1 MNANVKKSVSI
12 VAILSFVA
20 GAVLIVAGGVV
31 WGMISS
37 QLKAEEI
44 TISADAD
51 MLAGKKVAGPFTAF
65 AQAEV
70 INKHALAGSE
80 GQTYAQLGAKVSE
93 LKAAA
98 KAADATKSEDIAAAV
113 DKLDIATLTQLNAA
127 PEVITNTEAA
137 AKAQGQR
144 TTVMNGSF
152 LRASLFTSVVA
163 YGVSALVMG
172 LGVMML
178 AFGFAFNRIAS
189 VPAPAVVSAKE

>member
-51 MLAGKKVAGPFTAF
+51 MLAGKKVAGPFTAY

-98 KAADATKSEDIAAAV
+98 KAADTTKSEDIAAAV

-152 LRASLFTSVVA
+152 LRASLFSSVIA

-189 VPAPAVVSAKE
+189 VPAPAAAVTKE

>member
-44 TISADAD
+44 TVSADAD
-51 MLAGKKVAGPFTAF
+51 MFGGKPVAGPFTAF
-65 AQAEV
+65 AQAEI
-70 INKHALAGSE
+70 INKHALAGAE
-80 GQTYAQLGAKVSE
+80 GLTYAELGNKVNE
-93 LKAAA
+93 FKDAA
-98 KAADATKSEDIAAAV
+98 KAADTTKSEEIAAAV
-113 DKLDIATLTQLNAA
+113 AKMDIATLTELNAA

-144 TTVMNGSF
+144 NTAMNGSF

-189 VPAPAVVSAKE
+189 VPAPAAAVTKE

>member
-70 INKHALAGSE
+70 INKHALKGSE
-80 GQTYAQLGAKVSE
+80 GQTYAQLGAKVNE
-93 LKAAA
+93 FKAAA
-98 KAADATKSEDIAAAV
+98 KAADTTKSEDIAAAV
-113 DKLDIATLTQLNAA
+113 DKMDIAKLTELGASA
-127 PEVITNTEAA
+127 DVVSNTEAA

-144 TTVMNGSF
+144 NTVMNGSF

-178 AFGFAFNRIAS
+178 AIGFAFNRIAS
-189 VPAPAVVSAKE
+189 VPAPAVISSKE

>member
-1 MNANVKKSVSI
+1 MSANVKKSVSI

-51 MLAGKKVAGPFTAF
+51 MLAGKKVAGPFTAY

-93 LKAAA
+93 LKEAA
-98 KAADATKSEDIAAAV
+98 KAADTTKSEDIAAAV

-152 LRASLFTSVVA
+152 LRASLFSSVIA

-189 VPAPAVVSAKE
+189 VPAPAAAVTKE

>member
-12 VAILSFVA
+12 VSILSFVA
-20 GAVLIVAGGVV
+20 GAVLIIAGGVV

-51 MLAGKKVAGPFTAF
+51 MFAGKKVAGPFTAF

-80 GQTYAQLGAKVSE
+80 GLTYAELGSKVSE
-93 LKAAA
+93 FKDAA
-98 KAADATKSEDIAAAV
+98 KAADTTKSEEIAAAV
-113 DKLDIATLTQLNAA
+113 AKTDIATLTQLGASA
-127 PEVITNTEAA
+127 DVISNTEAA
-137 AKAQGQR
+137 AQAQNQR
-144 TTVMNGSF
+144 NTVMNGSF

-163 YGVSALVMG
+163 YGVSALVIG
-172 LGVMML
+172 LGVMMA
-178 AFGFAFNRIAS
+178 AFGFAFNRLAAA
-189 VPAPAVVSAKE
+189 PAPAVVTSKE

>member
-31 WGMISS
+31 WGMITS

-51 MLAGKKVAGPFTAF
+51 MLAGKKVGGPFTAY
-65 AQAEV
+65 AQAKV

-98 KAADATKSEDIAAAV
+98 KAADTTKSEDIAAAV

-152 LRASLFTSVVA
+152 LRASLFSSVIA

-189 VPAPAVVSAKE
+189 VPAPAAAVTKE